1 MYQQQFAKTRK
12 ESQAF
17 EPVLSGSSYFFCSR
31 DKTEFNYFKTTI
43 CTWVTHSSEIHNSRA
58 GNHYQMITN
67 V

>member
-1 MYQQQFAKTRK
+1 MINPALKNKNTSFTQPHNHTLTTN
-12 ESQAF
+12 SHN
-17 EPVLSGSSYFFCSR
+17 SR